1 MVAEGKDVRKSVAAR
16 EEGNMKFQE
25 GSYQVVTPHFV
36 TVITYHR
43 SDSLSDAAL
52 SLTKYQSKPQAALNK
67 YSVAVAWAD
76 QGKPDY
82 SLALANRWDVHHD
95 NSPSIAS

>member
-1 MVAEGKDVRKSVAAR
+1 MRKSVAAR
-16 EEGNMKFQE
+16 EEGNQKFQE

-36 TVITYHR
+36 TVTTKFDNIYHR
-43 SDSLSDAAL
+43 SDSLSVSSLKL
-52 SLTKYQSKPQAALNK
+52 SYLSKSQAALNK

-82 SLALANRWDVHHD
+82 SLALANRYDVHHD
-95 NSPSIAS
+95 FSPSIAS

>member
-1 MVAEGKDVRKSVAAR
+1 MSLSRR
-16 EEGNMKFQE
+16 NL
-25 GSYQVVTPHFV
+25 
-36 TVITYHR
+36 ITYIG

-52 SLTKYQSKPQAALNK
+52 SLKKYQSKRQAALNK

-82 SLALANRWDVHHD
+82 SLALANRQDVHHHD
-95 NSPSIAS
+95 FSPSIAS